1 MTSYPLVSRTFATLR
16 SAEFGFFGVVVYT
29 RVHTPRR
36 CGQASR
42 AGTLLLLFRRL
53 RPLATNWLIVGIK
66 LFCLSTQN
74 GNFRR
79 GGNLELFIIAIQIG
93 EMHPAFRPAG
103 QPSAVQIRSR
113 RICHAVGADV
123 GDSVASL
130 ATGNPPSQ
138 PSGSAF

>member
-1 MTSYPLVSRTFATLR
+1 MTSYPLVSRTLATLR

-66 LFCLSTQN
+66 LFCLSTQKRKFPPRRK
-74 GNFRR
+74 FRI
-79 GGNLELFIIAIQIG
+79 IIAIQI
-93 EMHPAFRPAG
+93 R
-103 QPSAVQIRSR
+103 
-113 RICHAVGADV
+113 AVGAELSEPGRFV
-123 GDSVASL
+123 
-130 ATGNPPSQ
+130 T
-138 PSGSAF
+138 